1 MQPFPT
7 LIFLDFDGVL
17 RRNTSRLYKLEPDLV
32 RNLENAV
39 LPHTDLKVVI
49 TSSWR
54 EAYSTRTI
62 GRLFPSEFAER
73 IEGATPIANERSEH
87 YRYTE
92 ILAYLRRFHQKGAN
106 WIAIDDDPL
115 HYPADAPLILT
126 DPSEGFTSEKA
137 KELNDALCSL
147 GEGPGPR

>member
-1 MQPFPT
+1 MQPFSI

-17 RRNTSRLYKLEPDLV
+17 RRNTSPLYKLEPDLV

-39 LPHTDLKVVI
+39 LPYEDLKAVI

-54 EAYSTRTI
+54 EVYPTRTLR
-62 GRLFPSEFAER
+62 RLFSEEFAER

-87 YRYTE
+87 YRYRE
-92 ILAYLRRFHQKGAN
+92 ILAYLQRYHEGGAN
-106 WIAIDDDPL
+106 WVAIDDDPL

-126 DPSEGFTSEKA
+126 DPSEGLTPEKA
-137 KELNDALCSL
+137 RDLNEVLGSL
-147 GEGPGPR
+147 GEAV